1 MANNPKGLGKGLAAL
16 LGDDVI
22 DSQEEKSSLFL
33 PISQVESCASQPRK
47 QFDPES
53 LADLADSIREHGI
66 IQPLTVRKLQS
77 GYYQIIAGERRWRAA
92 RMAGLTQVP
101 AIVIEADDRK
111 AMELAMIE
119 NLQRED
125 LNPIE
130 EAEGYQVLMS
140 QYSMTQEETA
150 QRVGKSRSAVANAL
164 RLLNLCPP
172 VRAMVEDGRLTNGHA
187 RALLP
192 LSPALQETTAA
203 TILKNDL
210 SVRQTEQLVK
220 KLTAGKKEKP
230 SPAGLTVD
238 YAQEAARDLGA
249 NSMTVFR
256 RVILPLSLPGVIS
269 GITMVFVPSVSTFA
283 ISRML
288 GGGTELLLGDLIERQ
303 FLGGAYNP
311 QLGAAI
317 SLMMMIIVLVCML
330 VMNRFGEG
338 EEQAV
343 ML

>member
-1 MANNPKGLGKGLAAL
+1 MANTSKGLGKGLAAL

-22 DSQEEKSSLFL
+22 QAQEEKSSLYL

-53 LADLADSIREHGI
+53 LSDLADSIREHGI

-92 RMAGLTQVP
+92 RMAGLSEVP

-140 QYSMTQEETA
+140 QYGMTQEETA

-164 RLLNLCPP
+164 RLLHLCPP

-187 RALLP
+187 RAILP
-192 LSPALQETTAA
+192 LSPEMQETAA
-203 TILKNDL
+203 DTIIKNDL
-210 SVRQTEQLVK
+210 SVRKPAIRVK
-220 KLTAGKKEKP
+220 KPTAEKQETPP
-230 SPAGLTVD
+230 SPYGVMVNKDEEAVRELGSHLGRGCKIVSGRKKGRIELEYYGLD
-238 YAQEAARDLGA
+238 DLNA
-249 NSMTVFR
+249 
-256 RVILPLSLPGVIS
+256 
-269 GITMVFVPSVSTFA
+269 
-283 ISRML
+283 
-288 GGGTELLLGDLIERQ
+288 LLDL
-303 FLGGAYNP
+303 LN
-311 QLGAAI
+311 QLHTK
-317 SLMMMIIVLVCML
+317 
-330 VMNRFGEG
+330 
-338 EEQAV
+338 
-343 ML
+343 

>member
-1 MANNPKGLGKGLAAL
+1 MANTSKGLGKGLAAL

-22 DSQEEKSSLFL
+22 QAQEEKSSLYL

-53 LADLADSIREHGI
+53 LSDLADSIREHGI

-92 RMAGLTQVP
+92 RMAGLSEVP

-140 QYSMTQEETA
+140 QYGMTQEETA

-164 RLLNLCPP
+164 RLLHLCPP

-187 RALLP
+187 RAILP
-192 LSPALQETTAA
+192 LSPEMQETAA
-203 TILKNDL
+203 DTIIKNDL
-210 SVRQTEQLVK
+210 SVRQTELLVK
-220 KLTAGKKEKP
+220 KLTAEKKETPP
-230 SPAGLTVD
+230 SPSGVTVN
-238 YAQEAARDLGA
+238 YAEEAARELGSHLVRGCKIVSGRKKGRIELEYYGLDDLNA
-249 NSMTVFR
+249 
-256 RVILPLSLPGVIS
+256 
-269 GITMVFVPSVSTFA
+269 
-283 ISRML
+283 
-288 GGGTELLLGDLIERQ
+288 LLDL
-303 FLGGAYNP
+303 LN
-311 QLGAAI
+311 QLHTK
-317 SLMMMIIVLVCML
+317 
-330 VMNRFGEG
+330 
-338 EEQAV
+338 
-343 ML
+343 